1 MTKIVLVKPRRGHV
15 MKRTIQNRL
24 SPEFVEDLALNE
36 PYVREGVYRQIKDP
50 LYLRRLRAAVD
61 AKVEELEAHASER
74 GL

>member
-1 MTKIVLVKPRRGHV
+1 MTKIVLVKPRRGYV

-36 PYVREGVYRQIKDP
+36 PYVREGVYQQIKDP

-61 AKVEELEAHASER
+61 AKVEELADHDPER

>member
-1 MTKIVLVKPRRGHV
+1 MTKIVLVKPRRGYV

-24 SPEFVEDLALNE
+24 SPEFVEDLAMNE
-36 PYVREGVYRQIKDP
+36 PYVREGVYRQIKEP

-61 AKVEELEAHASER
+61 AKVEELRAR

>member
-1 MTKIVLVKPRRGHV
+1 MTKIVLVKSRRGYV

-36 PYVREGVYRQIKDP
+36 PYVREGVYQQIKEP

>member
-36 PYVREGVYRQIKDP
+36 PYVREGVYQQIKEP

-61 AKVEELEAHASER
+61 AKVEELEARSA
-74 GL
+74 